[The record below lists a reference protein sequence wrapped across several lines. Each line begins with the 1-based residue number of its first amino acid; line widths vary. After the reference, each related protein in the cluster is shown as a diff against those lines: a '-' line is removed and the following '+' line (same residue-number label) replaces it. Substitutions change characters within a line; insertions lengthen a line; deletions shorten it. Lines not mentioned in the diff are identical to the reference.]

1 MKFII
6 ENKVFEILP
15 EVCFGVVVARGLDNS
30 GNNKEIWNFLEQVIE
45 ETRHKFQAL
54 KPKEH
59 PDIQPYRD
67 AFKKMN
73 INPNKFP
80 CSVEAL
86 TTRIVK
92 GSSLP
97 DINPAVNLVNA
108 YSLKYTLPMGAH
120 DLDATDVD
128 IEVRFSRSDDI
139 FIPFGQ
145 NDPELPDKDELV
157 YAGGNT
163 IKTRKW
169 IWRQSDWGK
178 VTAESKNIFFPI
190 DGFTDYNFEAVMMAR
205 NELSADLQQ
214 FLNAK
219 TSVFY
224 LDKNN
229 RAVQL

>member
-6 ENKVFEILP
+6 EDKVFEILP
-15 EVCFGVVVARGLDNS
+15 EVCFGVVTAKSLDNNR
-30 GNNKEIWNFLEQVIE
+30 GNTEIWDFLEQAIE
-45 ETRHKFQAL
+45 EARHKFQAV

-59 PDIQPYRD
+59 PDLQPYRD
-67 AFKKMN
+67 AFKKLG

-92 GSSLP
+92 GGSLP

-120 DLDATDVD
+120 DLDATDVN

-145 NDPELPDKDELV
+145 TDPEQPDENELV

-190 DGFTDYNFEAVMMAR
+190 DGFTCYNLEAVMMAR
-205 NELSADLQQ
+205 NELAADLQQ
-214 FLNAK
+214 FLNAR
-219 TSVFY
+219 TSVFL